1 MDGLFIKV
9 KTNDGTDDIFSL
21 RPRLIVDFE
30 QKYSKGLAKLL
41 GEEQKLEHVYYLAWL
56 ALRASGKII
65 KPFGPDFLDTL
76 ESVSLETDPNS
87 ESTETA

>member
-1 MDGLFIKV
+1 MDGLQIKV
-9 KTNDGTDDIFSL
+9 KTTDAPEATYSL

-30 QKYSKGLAKLL
+30 QKYGKGLAKLL
-41 GEEQKLEHVYYLAWL
+41 GEEQKLEHIYYLGWL
-56 ALRASGKII
+56 ALRASGKVV

-76 ESVSLETDPNS
+76 ESVSLDTDPNS